1 MIAYGN
7 FLFRHRNWLFP
18 VILAG
23 LFFGFSPVPAGG
35 SPETDIR
42 LDLVGIAIVLA
53 GLAVRAAVVGLA
65 YIKRGGLQKKVYA
78 ADLVTDGMFAHSR
91 NPLYVGNLLMLLGY
105 FVIHNNPWVYLIGG
119 AYFLVAY
126 HAIVA
131 AEENFLSGKFG
142 AGYDEYCRDVP
153 RWRIRLSGLGE
164 TFRGMKFNWTRVLV
178 KDYSTMDTAVI
189 TVVALLAWQAIS
201 FHGLEAAT
209 PRLEELAVI
218 LAAVQIVALVIL
230 ALKKTGR
237 FKA

>member
-18 VILAG
+18 LILVALFLGFPPVAAG
-23 LFFGFSPVPAGG
+23 DDPRV
-35 SPETDIR
+35 DR
-42 LDLVGIAIVLA
+42 WLDGLGIAIVLA
-53 GLAVRAAVVGLA
+53 GLAVRGAVVGLA

-105 FVIHNNPWVYLIGG
+105 LVIHNNPWVYLLGG
-119 AYFLVAY
+119 VYFLVAY

-164 TFRGMKFNWTRVLV
+164 TFRGMKFNWTRVLA

-189 TVVALLAWQAIS
+189 TVVALLAWEAIS

-209 PRLEELAVI
+209 LWLEELAAI
-218 LAAVQIVALVIL
+218 LVAVQIAALIIL

-237 FKA
+237 LKA